1 MNKSLKTIFYDRH
14 LSLGATM
21 VDFAGWLM
29 PMQYKTGIIEEHLLT
44 RKKAG
49 LFDVSH
55 MGRFVITGND
65 SLPFLQKVLS
75 NNAASLNIPQAQYT
89 IIQNENGGA
98 IDDAYLYLIEPN
110 KYILVVNAS
119 NIKKDWDYLN
129 SFKREFKDLNIEDKT
144 EEIAML
150 SLQGPNSKFIL
161 DKLIEGGRLPEPL
174 KNSISIIN
182 IKGKKIIV
190 ARTGYTGEPIGFEF
204 FIDKKDALMI
214 WDILIENGAIPIGLG
229 ARNTLRLEAGL
240 PLYGNE
246 IKEDIPIFACP
257 LSRFAVSFSPLKGE
271 FIGKNSLLKQFNA
284 FKKIINR
291 NYSLINDLPRIIM
304 PVVVLGKGVARDGF
318 KVFKDGKLVGI
329 ITSGTMVPYWKTKGS
344 GLEISLTDEREMR
357 AICLALLNSNL
368 KENDKIYIDIR
379 GKEVE
384 GVIVPFHLKSDTP
397 PFARPIIYGIT
408 IKKEN
413 LPNISYK
420 EKVKDLLNK
429 TIENTIW
436 RQKECINLIP
446 SEQTISPMARLL
458 SIMDP
463 TFRYAEHKRVK
474 SFYDAEVFYY
484 QGTKFIER
492 VETLLIEE
500 MKNYLNC
507 SEVEVRAISGQMA
520 NMILYSAYLDY
531 LNRGD
536 IKNEPRKIRYVL
548 NHHIIKGGHLSAQT
562 IGGIKNFVSID
573 PRTEKPAVVNFPVC
587 LDNPFKVD
595 VEETKKI
602 ISEYKPELIIFG
614 KSLILHREPVKE
626 IREFLNTIDLECI
639 IMYDMA
645 HVLGLVGQY
654 FQEPFKEGADIV
666 TGSTH
671 KTFFGTQRGIIASNY
686 KEEDKYYPLWNCI
699 LNRTFPGSLSNHHLG
714 TLLGLL
720 VSTYEMNYFKDEYQ
734 KKVISNA
741 KSFAKALKNC
751 GLHVVG
757 DPSISYTETHQ
768 VVIKVGYGKGI
779 ELARKLEENNI
790 ITNYQ
795 ATADEEGFTA
805 SGAIRMGVSELTRF
819 GMEEEDFKVVAQFIH
834 DVINN
839 NKNVKEEVKKFRK
852 KFLDLKFCFKEKEF
866 EPLIQKLHSLI

>member
-150 SLQGPNSKFIL
+150 SLQGPTSKFIL

-174 KNSISIIN
+174 KNSMSIIN

-779 ELARKLEENNI
+779 ELAKKLEENNI

>member
-65 SLPFLQKVLS
+65 SLLFLQKVLS

-150 SLQGPNSKFIL
+150 SLQGPTSKFIL

>member
-150 SLQGPNSKFIL
+150 SLQGPTSKFIL

-779 ELARKLEENNI
+779 ELAKKLEENNI